1 MASVDITRIA
11 GNIGALNALNS
22 LQSINKQLALH
33 QLRLQTGKQINSAAD
48 DPAGMSIATSF
59 NIRRQGLQTVL
70 SSIGDAQNLLSTAEG
85 GLTKIQDILV
95 QMQNKAL
102 QGVGD
107 TLGDSERTA
116 IAAQLN
122 AYKAEINDIVKQTQ
136 WNGNGLL
143 GKMTDPTDPK
153 TEVAPGPLNF
163 LTSADGST
171 SPFDLGQGFWAA
183 TASQISSGT
192 STSTEGDKTGL
203 GLYGSD
209 TGSDTKGDYTAA
221 DLQPSGDVAP
231 LALTQIQSA
240 TNTVKTAI
248 SQVGAFSAR
257 LSFKEEALTTQYTN
271 TDAAY
276 NRIMN
281 ADMAQEQVDASKLLI
296 LQQTSTA
303 MLAQANSAP
312 QFILSLFR

>member
-22 LQSINKQLALH
+22 LQSINKELALH

-48 DPAGMSIATSF
+48 DPAGMSIATTF
-59 NIRRQGLQTVL
+59 DIRRQGLQTTL
-70 SSIGDAQNLLSTAEG
+70 NSIGDAQNLLSTSEG

-102 QGVGD
+102 QAVGD
-107 TLGDSERTA
+107 TLGDNERTA

-122 AYKAEINDIVKQTQ
+122 AYKSEINDIVGQTQ
-136 WNGNGLL
+136 WNGNSLL
-143 GKMTDPTDPK
+143 GGGTAAAPA
-153 TEVAPGPLNF
+153 VAKALNF

-171 SPFDLGQGFWAA
+171 STFDLAQGFWAEGAA
-183 TASQISSGT
+183 TA
-192 STSTEGDKTGL
+192 GL
-203 GLYGSD
+203 GLAATYAGSD
-209 TGSDTKGDYTAA
+209 LVSTGTGSPLDT
-221 DLQPSGDVAP
+221 
-231 LALTQIQSA
+231 IQKA
-240 TNTVKTAI
+240 IETVKTAV

>member
-1 MASVDITRIA
+1 M
-11 GNIGALNALNS
+11 
-22 LQSINKQLALH
+22 K
-33 QLRLQTGKQINSAAD
+33 
-48 DPAGMSIATSF
+48 
-59 NIRRQGLQTVL
+59 
-70 SSIGDAQNLLSTAEG
+70 
-85 GLTKIQDILV
+85 
-95 QMQNKAL
+95 NKAL
-102 QGVGD
+102 QAVGD

-136 WNGNGLL
+136 WNGTNLL
-143 GKMTDPTDPK
+143 GEGSDT
-153 TEVAPGPLNF
+153 APAKAKDLNF
-163 LTSADGST
+163 LTSEDGGT
-171 SPFDLGQGFWAA
+171 SSFKLDRGFWA
-183 TASQISSGT
+183 G
-192 STSTEGDKTGL
+192 GDIADAAKTGL
-203 GLYGSD
+203 GLVGTD
-209 TGSDTKGDYTAA
+209 TEVTGNYAVA
-221 DLQPSGDVAP
+221 DLTDGS
-231 LALTQIQSA
+231 ALGEIG
-240 TNTVKTAI
+240 TAI
-248 SQVGAFSAR
+248 DKVKEAIGQVGAFSAR

>member
-22 LQSINKQLALH
+22 LQSINKELALH

-70 SSIGDAQNLLSTAEG
+70 SSIGDAQNLLATSEG

-102 QGVGD
+102 QGIGD
-107 TLGDSERTA
+107 TLGTEERTA
-116 IAAQLN
+116 IANQLN

-136 WNGNGLL
+136 WNGNPLL
-143 GKMTDPTDPK
+143 GKMTTDTPP
-153 TEVAPGPLNF
+153 VQAAPDALNF
-163 LTSADGST
+163 LTSAEGGT
-171 SPFDLGQGFWAA
+171 SGFNLGQGFWAEGVGTVGLDLKA
-183 TASQISSGT
+183 T
-192 STSTEGDKTGL
+192 
-203 GLYGSD
+203 
-209 TGSDTKGDYTAA
+209 DYTSDDVKASDPGPGSVA
-221 DLQPSGDVAP
+221 LGD
-231 LALTQIQSA
+231 IQDA
-240 TNTVKTAI
+240 ITKVKTAI
-248 SQVGAFSAR
+248 GQVGAFSAR